1 MTKRL
6 NGKANGK
13 IYGIIEMLTFQYAS
27 INFNSHANCPGMLAV
42 RYESHFA
49 RDKRQVQ
56 LLLFYQV
63 GVAVAA

>member
-13 IYGIIEMLTFQYAS
+13 IYGIEMLTFQYAS
-27 INFNSHANCPGMLAV
+27 VNFYSHANRPGMLAV

-56 LLLFYQV
+56 LLLFHQV